1 MDNSILQS
9 AREQLARPNT
19 PELYERIRRL
29 CNLSQC
35 VDLGLEESA
44 NAALH
49 AAQDLHH
56 VVIGQGGKRHEP
68 DDAFFTD
75 PNTFRN
81 HAMEVNVQVERAA
94 EALHEGDRAGSGAAN
109 AQPARP

>member
-1 MDNSILQS
+1 VS
-9 AREQLARPNT
+9 ALRCPAPG
-19 PELYERIRRL
+19 RIRRL
-29 CNLSQC
+29 CKKLSQR

-44 NAALH
+44 DAVLH

-68 DDAFFTD
+68 DDALFTD
-75 PNTFRN
+75 PNAVGD

-94 EALHEGDRAGSGAAN
+94 EPLHERDRAGSGATN
-109 AQPARP
+109 AQPARA